1 MHCTLGFFC
10 YAMMTMLFLSLC
22 GVGLLFIYSQLV
34 DRRLP
39 YQKAYWHFEICHLL
53 AGLFVAAGAAAV
65 APNIWVVFGI
75 TMAVGILWEVWEFML
90 ERPFLSRVFDKMGW
104 RHGPWTLPDTI
115 LDLLLDAGG
124 AGAFLALSYW
134 A

>member
-1 MHCTLGFFC
+1 
-10 YAMMTMLFLSLC
+10 MLLPSLC

-39 YQKAYWHFEICHLL
+39 YKRAYWHFEVCHFL
-53 AGLFVAAGAAAV
+53 AGFFVAAGAAAV
-65 APNIWVVFGI
+65 TPNSGAIFGV
-75 TMAVGILWEVWEFML
+75 TMIVGILWEIWEFML

-115 LDLLLDAGG
+115 LDLILDAAG
-124 AGAFLALSYW
+124 AGAFLALSHL